1 MTAPEVTV
9 IGGGMAGS
17 EAAWQLACAGL
28 RVRLVEMKPAVLSPA
43 HESALL
49 GELVCSNSLRSN
61 DEATPAGLLKR
72 ELRGAGSMVIDCA
85 DANRVPAGA
94 ALAVER
100 FGFARA
106 ITARLAMHPNITI
119 ERRCAREL
127 PDGPVIVATGPLT
140 AGALGDV
147 IRRELGG
154 DRMYFYDA
162 IAPIVAAD
170 SIDWDHAFTGSRW
183 GKESG
188 VTTTGEAAGP
198 RPGGGGALYGG
209 DLDVAPEEARARQLR
224 RRALA
229 AEAAASASASEGEEE
244 PASDPSDPDSR
255 PATGPVPD
263 EAAHGDVGVGD
274 YINCPLNKAEYFALV
289 DAVVAGRK
297 VLPHEFEQPKYF
309 EGCMP
314 IEVMAERGRQTLRF
328 GPMRPI
334 GLRDPRTGHRPWAV
348 VQLRPENRY
357 LTAYNL
363 VGFQTRLAYPEQQ
376 RIFAMIPALRTAEFL
391 RFGSIHRN
399 TYIDA
404 PAKLG
409 PRFELRD
416 RPSIRFAGLLTG
428 VEGYIESCAMGLL
441 CARALISELTGQPY
455 APPPASS
462 MMGALYLH
470 VCAPREGKYRY
481 TPTNANFG
489 LLPPLGDTRKDQKKI
504 RMAAR
509 ACADFDAWLA
519 AGMTAPIAAP
529 SELASDSLAAPA
541 PDSLAAPGG
550 ATDSE
555 SAL

>member
-1 MTAPEVTV
+1 MASASDVTV

-28 RVRLVEMKPAVLSPA
+28 SVRLVEMKPAVLSPA
-43 HESALL
+43 HESALC
-49 GELVCSNSLRSN
+49 GELVCSNSLRSD

-72 ELRGAGSMVIDCA
+72 ELRRAGSMVIRCA
-85 DANRVPAGA
+85 DGNRVPAGA

-106 ITARLAMHPNITI
+106 ITAQLALHPRITL

-140 AGALGDV
+140 AGALGEV
-147 IRRELGG
+147 IRRQLGG

-188 VTTTGEAAGP
+188 LAQGSEAG
-198 RPGGGGALYGG
+198 RGLYGG
-209 DLDVAPEEARARQLR
+209 EDETTYVAR
-224 RRALA
+224 RGGRRG
-229 AEAAASASASEGEEE
+229 AAATVE
-244 PASDPSDPDSR
+244 PA
-255 PATGPVPD
+255 PALPPAEPEPGPESGD

-274 YINCPLNKAEYFALV
+274 YINCPLDKPQYEALV
-289 DAVVAGRK
+289 AAILGGRK
-297 VLPHEFEQPKYF
+297 VLPHEFEEPKYF

-314 IEVMAERGRQTLRF
+314 IEVMAERGPQTLRF

-376 RIFAMIPALRTAEFL
+376 RIFALIPALGRAEFL

-409 PRFELRD
+409 PRFELHTDPRV
-416 RPSIRFAGLLTG
+416 RFAGLLTG

-441 CARALISELTGQPY
+441 CGRALAAELTGRPFE
-455 APPPASS
+455 PPPATS
-462 MMGALYLH
+462 MMGGLYQH

-481 TPTNANFG
+481 SPTNANFG
-489 LLPPLGDTRKDQKKI
+489 LLPPLEGIRKDQKKQ
-504 RMAAR
+504 RMAERAR
-509 ACADFDAWLA
+509 ADFDAWL
-519 AGMTAPIAAP
+519 TAP
-529 SELASDSLAAPA
+529 ER
-541 PDSLAAPGG
+541 G
-550 ATDSE
+550 
-555 SAL
+555 